1 MPGRFEFERAIR
13 RSGLPPLSRF
23 LALTIAT
30 WANLETGVIPREH
43 QPAQSVLLE
52 ATGLSKSAFLGHR
65 MTLVKA
71 GWISYTS
78 PDPDKARREHAQC
91 AYSIHIPPR
100 SFDDPAPKKARSPR
114 DPAKSDKPTRKDA
127 EARSADDPASTTAR
141 SADDLELGR
150 QTTTGLGRQ
159 ATTRVPTTTSS
170 AAPTKPI
177 TAQTIVAEWIERA
190 AKRPPSAVIGQAS
203 RQIANLLAEDIAPDD
218 IRRGMA
224 AWMAKGLH
232 PSTIPAVVN
241 EVMNASPPAP
251 ARNTRYVDPT
261 ERGTF

>member
-30 WANLETGVIPREH
+30 WANLETGVIPPEH

-65 MTLVKA
+65 TTLVKA

-91 AYSIHIPPR
+91 AYFIHIPPR
-100 SFDDPAPKKARSPR
+100 SFDDPAPVKARSPR
-114 DPAKSDKPTRKDA
+114 DPAKSGKASLKDPK
-127 EARSADDPASTTAR
+127 ARSGGDLASDGAR
-141 SADDLELGR
+141 SPDDLELGR
-150 QTTTGLGRQ
+150 ETTTGLGRQ

-170 AAPTKPI
+170 AATPEPV
-177 TAQTIVAEWIERA
+177 TAQTIVAEWIDRA
-190 AKRPPSAVIGQAS
+190 PKRPPSSVVSHVGRLVAQ
-203 RQIANLLAEDIAPDD
+203 LLADDIEPDD

-232 PSTIPAVVN
+232 PSTLPAVVN
-241 EVMNASPPAP
+241 EVMNAAPPAP

-261 ERGTF
+261 EKGIF